1 MALNSFQAF
10 VGFLGFPG
18 PTELMIIV
26 VIILVLFGG
35 AKLPEMARNIGRG
48 MRVFKEEAN
57 TLRKEIELTDEP
69 AKTAATSKESSDATA
84 AKTKDVTAEVK
95 VEASESKSK

>member
-1 MALNSFQAF
+1 MSAGQLMFI
-10 VGFLGFPG
+10 GFPG
-18 PTELMIIV
+18 PTELAIIF

-57 TLRKEIELTDEP
+57 TLRKEIEVADQPE
-69 AKTAATSKESSDATA
+69 KDAPTA
-84 AKTKDVTAEVK
+84 AKANTETKAAKSDDDTPEAGAEK
-95 VEASESKSK
+95 A

>member
-1 MALNSFQAF
+1 MSAGQLMFI
-10 VGFLGFPG
+10 GFPG
-18 PTELMIIV
+18 PTELVIIF

-57 TLRKEIELTDEP
+57 TLRKEIEIADQPEDKP
-69 AKTAATSKESSDATA
+69 ASAKKADAEKKA
-84 AKTKDVTAEVK
+84 AKTDDATPEAKAEK
-95 VEASESKSK
+95 EA

>member
-10 VGFLGFPG
+10 IGFPG

-57 TLRKEIELTDEP
+57 TLKKEIDLTGEP
-69 AKTAATSKESSDATA
+69 EKTAATSTKKENTATA
-84 AKTKDVTAEVK
+84 TKTKDITAEVK
-95 VEASESKSK
+95 VEASESK

>member
-1 MALNSFQAF
+1 MSPGQLMFI
-10 VGFLGFPG
+10 GFPG
-18 PTELMIIV
+18 PTELVIIF

-57 TLRKEIELTDEP
+57 TLRKEIEIADQPEKDSPTD
-69 AKTAATSKESSDATA
+69 AKAKAETKASTETKA
-84 AKTKDVTAEVK
+84 AKSDDDTP
-95 VEASESKSK
+95 EASAEKA

>member
-1 MALNSFQAF
+1 MYPALI
-10 VGFLGFPG
+10 GFPG
-18 PTELMIIV
+18 PTELVIIF

-57 TLRKEIELTDEP
+57 TLRKEIEVSDQPT
-69 AKTAATSKESSDATA
+69 ATSSA
-84 AKTKDVTAEVK
+84 
-95 VEASESKSK
+95 SKSKTSSNGKSSDSEDDVPEAKAEKADKSDVEKAVE

>member
-1 MALNSFQAF
+1 MIQAF
-10 VGFLGFPG
+10 IGFPG

-57 TLRKEIELTDEP
+57 TLRKEIEISDKPEAESATPSASKASDTTTDV
-69 AKTAATSKESSDATA
+69 KDATPE
-84 AKTKDVTAEVK
+84 AKAEKDKSDLEKMAE
-95 VEASESKSK
+95 

>member
-1 MALNSFQAF
+1 MYQAF
-10 VGFLGFPG
+10 IGFPG

-48 MRVFKEEAN
+48 MRVVKEEAN
-57 TLRKEIELTDEP
+57 TLRKEIEVSDQPE
-69 AKTAATSKESSDATA
+69 AKTATPSASKASDA
-84 AKTKDVTAEVK
+84 KTDVKDVTPEAKAEK
-95 VEASESKSK
+95 DKSDLEKMAE

>member
-1 MALNSFQAF
+1 MSAGQLMFI
-10 VGFLGFPG
+10 GFPG
-18 PTELMIIV
+18 PTELVIIF

-57 TLRKEIELTDEP
+57 TLRKEIEIADQPEDKP
-69 AKTAATSKESSDATA
+69 ASAKKADAEKKAAKADDATPE
-84 AKTKDVTAEVK
+84 AKAEK
-95 VEASESKSK
+95 EA